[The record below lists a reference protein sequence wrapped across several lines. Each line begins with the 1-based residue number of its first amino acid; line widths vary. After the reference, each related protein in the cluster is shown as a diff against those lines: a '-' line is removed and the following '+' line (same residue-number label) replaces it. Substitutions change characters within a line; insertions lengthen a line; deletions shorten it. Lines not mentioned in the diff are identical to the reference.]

1 MMWLLLAGIA
11 FILLSSN
18 KSFTA
23 PPSSSIS
30 PTVTNPT
37 IYNTANSLRN
47 ETKAE
52 LSADKISTPINPVII
67 GRIPKPGYAGP
78 INGPFYWAGV
88 GEPPDGQYT
97 TIGDAV
103 DEPPLGYGYDASRG
117 LYQWVGYGAPPDDKY
132 TLPLNFRLQQ
142 NY

>member
-1 MMWLLLAGIA
+1 MMWLLLAGLA
-11 FILLSSN
+11 LILFSSN

-23 PPSSSIS
+23 PPSSSTS
-30 PTVTNPT
+30 PNITSQT
-37 IYNTANSLRN
+37 IYKTANDLRN

-117 LYQWVGYGAPPDDKY
+117 IYVYIGEGLAPDGNS
-132 TLPLNFRLQQ
+132 TLPLNYRLR
-142 NY
+142 NSY